1 MNLKS
6 PPPSFNNYQFMV
18 SCFIYISSSHHQDYL
33 EADINYDLICAT
45 SLYFSKG

>member
-18 SCFIYISSSHHQDYL
+18 SCFIYISSSHQDYL